1 MAVTEKLY
9 KSDTKGKTRVWWLE
23 YTDEAYRTHSGI
35 LDGKIVTSG
44 WKYPEQKNVGKAN
57 ETSIEQQ
64 VLNEVAALV
73 EKQTNQGKYH
83 RELEDT
89 ALGAK
94 FLEPMLAHK
103 YDPKKTAVPA
113 AGFVSQPKLD
123 GIRCL
128 VKRDGTMQSRAGKPL
143 LSAPHVVLQLKEW
156 FAMYPGVVAL
166 DGELYNHEL
175 KHDFERIVSLARKAK
190 PTGDDLAKSAEE
202 IQFHVYDVITDE
214 GLPYFGTQGGVSR
227 ASIIDE
233 LEGKFFSVKVV
244 PSKLVTTKDEIDE
257 MLSVYTEQGYEGQ
270 MLRDRNTSYEHK
282 RSKSLLKHKEFID
295 EEVEI
300 LEVLEG
306 VGNWAGYAKAVVI
319 RRANGV
325 VQQSGMRGTQDYA
338 VYLLRIADRLKGTQA
353 TCRAQGETADGKL
366 RFPVITFFWEGMRDV

>member
-143 LSAPHVVLQLKEW
+143 LSAPHVALQLASW
-156 FAMYPGVVAL
+156 FETHPGVLAL
-166 DGELYNHEL
+166 DGELYNHDL
-175 KHDFERIVSLARKAK
+175 KADFEKIVSLARKAK
-190 PTGDDLAKSAEE
+190 PNGDDLAESAEK
-202 IQFHVYDVITDE
+202 IQFHVYDVITKDP
-214 GLPYFGTQGGVSR
+214 LPYIPTQDGVSR
-227 ASIIDE
+227 QSVIAD

-244 PSKLVTTKDEIDE
+244 PSVIVLTRDEIE
-257 MLSVYTEQGYEGQ
+257 AKLGEYLELGYEGG
-270 MLRDRNTSYEHK
+270 MLRTRNDHYEHK

-300 LEVLEG
+300 LEIIEG
-306 VGNWAGYAKAVVI
+306 VGNWAGYAKAVRI
-319 RRANGV
+319 KRANGV

-338 VYLLRIADRLKGTQA
+338 AYLLRNADRLKGTQG
-353 TCRAQGETADGKL
+353 TVRAQGETADGKL
-366 RFPVITFFWEGMRDV
+366 RFPVIVFFWEGDRDI